1 MSFNQ
6 TWRETPTK
14 LFLNGPSLSFTS
26 EPSSAT
32 INHTSSG
39 SFVGVATATFPASVT
54 DAESDGAIQYQ
65 WYRRLATESSFS
77 ALSAGSTFYSGQEST
92 TLSIDYAL
100 SPDQH
105 NSEYYLE
112 ASYLPISRDDS
123 EKTSGDAIN
132 EPITSGIATLSINPG
147 LSLPTQP
154 SDQTAVIDSNATF
167 TVTPVL
173 TDTTQG
179 DVSYQ
184 WSLNGSEIS
193 DGTVTTTSTKMLE

>member
-77 ALSAGSTFYSGQEST
+77 ALSAGSTFYSGQDST

-112 ASYLPISRDDS
+112 PRIFQSLVMIMKKLVVMQSMNRLHL
-123 EKTSGDAIN
+123 ELQLFQLILVF
-132 EPITSGIATLSINPG
+132 LSQLNHQTKRQLLIVMPLLLLH
-147 LSLPTQP
+147 LS
-154 SDQTAVIDSNATF
+154 
-167 TVTPVL
+167 
-173 TDTTQG
+173 
-179 DVSYQ
+179 
-184 WSLNGSEIS
+184 
-193 DGTVTTTSTKMLE
+193 